1 MIPILVY
8 LLPTLI
14 AAFLLWLLLI
24 TTEEQ
29 KNTYRTLLFLTVFF
43 VNLSYFCVSISKST
57 QEALLATKF
66 TYFSGTFLTLFML
79 KCILQICNVKTK
91 HWWFIPLILLDTE
104 VIISVFLTEITHLHY
119 RWVYLTNDNGL
130 KYLVKGYG
138 PHHTVYF
145 VVLAINMLLPVVA
158 IVWAFMHKKQ
168 VSWLY
173 AFWLGLAEAFIIL
186 LYFTERAIGLKVELL
201 PFAYDF
207 VEVIIYMIMRRSAI
221 YDVNANVHLSL
232 LGNKDTG
239 YVMLDS
245 ELRYV
250 GADEVAKKYFPELNE
265 LEIDKKVT
273 DHDLRHEF
281 GDWVLAS
288 LEGDVEPKIMERA
301 GDIIRITI
309 KPFFSANGKKLM
321 GYAVKISDDTHTQ
334 KYISMLKESKA
345 LAEEMA
351 EKAEAANKYKSEFL
365 ANISHEIR
373 TPINAVLG
381 FNEMVIRESQ
391 EEKIRNYAVD
401 IKKSGS
407 TMLNLINDLLDL
419 SKIES
424 GKMELV
430 PVTFDLVNMLNE
442 IISMNSVRAQDK
454 GLNFEVNIDPD
465 IPRKLVGDEIR
476 IKQIFMN
483 ILSNAVK
490 YTKKGTVTLTMSHK
504 KIGDKN
510 INLTVKVKDT
520 GIGMKP
526 ETMQHLF
533 IPYERLDQKKNR
545 HIEGTGL
552 GMSITHRLLEL
563 MGTSP
568 EVTSEYGK
576 GSEFSFVL
584 RLPYSGNSTVGDIQD
599 SFDKMRENIKE
610 YKVSFTAPNARVL
623 VIDDTAV
630 NISIFKGLIKRTLVK
645 IDAAPSG
652 EAGIELTKENKYD
665 AIFIDHMM
673 PGMDGI
679 ETFNA
684 IRNDEGNPNS
694 TTPMIMMTAN
704 VTSNSHESYLSI
716 GFDDFIGKPVD
727 PILLESMLRR
737 LL

>member
-1 MIPILVY
+1 MIPFFAY

-14 AAFLLWLLLI
+14 AALLLWLLLV

-29 KNTYRTLLFLTVFF
+29 KNTYHTLLFMTVFF
-43 VNLSYFCVSISKST
+43 VNLSYFCVSVSHST

-79 KCILQICNVKTK
+79 KCIMQICNIKTK
-91 HWWFIPLILLDTE
+91 HIWFIPLILIDTE
-104 VIISVFLTEITHLHY
+104 VMISVLFTDVTHWHY
-119 RWVYLTNDNGL
+119 RWVYLTEDNGI

-138 PHHTVYF
+138 PHHKFYI
-145 VVLAINMLLPVVA
+145 VVLIINMLLPLAVN
-158 IVWAFMHKKQ
+158 IWAFMHKKQ

-173 AFWLGLAEAFIIL
+173 AFWLGIAETGTIFF
-186 LYFTERAIGLKVELL
+186 YFFERAINLKIELL
-201 PFAYDF
+201 PYTYIG
-207 VEVIIYMIMRRSAI
+207 VEIVIYMILRRSAI
-221 YDVNANVHLSL
+221 YDVNTNVHLSITSA
-232 LGNKDTG
+232 KDTG

-245 ELRYV
+245 GLRYV
-250 GADEVAKKYFPELNE
+250 GADSIARKYFPELNE
-265 LEIDKKVT
+265 LELDKQVT
-273 DHDLRHEF
+273 MPELKHKF
-281 GDWVLAS
+281 GDWVAAS
-288 LEGDVEPKIMERA
+288 VDHEVEPIIMERA

-309 KPFFSANGKKLM
+309 KPFYSGGGRKLM
-321 GYAVKISDDTHTQ
+321 GYAIRISDDTATQ
-334 KYISMLKESKA
+334 KYISELKESKA

-351 EKAEAANKYKSEFL
+351 AKAETANKYKSEFL

-391 EEKIRNYAVD
+391 EDKIRNYAVD
-401 IKKSGS
+401 IKKAGS

-430 PVTFDLVNMLNE
+430 PVTFDLVYMLDE
-442 IISMNSVRAQDK
+442 IVSMNSVRAQDK
-454 GLNFEVNIDPD
+454 GLFFEVNIDPD

-490 YTKKGTVTLTMSHK
+490 YTKKGTVTLFMTHERL
-504 KIGDKN
+504 GDKT
-510 INLTVKVKDT
+510 INLTVRIKDT

-526 ETMQHLF
+526 ETLEHLF
-533 IPYERLDQKKNR
+533 IPYERIDQKKNR
-545 HIEGTGL
+545 NIEGTGL

-563 MGTSP
+563 MGSSP

-576 GSEFSFVL
+576 GSEFSFSL
-584 RLPYSGNSTVGDIQD
+584 KLPYTGSATVGDITE
-599 SFDKMRENIKE
+599 SFEKMRETIKE

-630 NISIFKGLIKRTLVK
+630 NISIFKGLLKRTLVK
-645 IDAAPSG
+645 IDSASSG
-652 EAGIELTKENKYD
+652 EAGVELTRLNKYD

-684 IRNDEGNPNS
+684 IKNSEDNPNVS
-694 TTPMIMMTAN
+694 TPMIMMTAN